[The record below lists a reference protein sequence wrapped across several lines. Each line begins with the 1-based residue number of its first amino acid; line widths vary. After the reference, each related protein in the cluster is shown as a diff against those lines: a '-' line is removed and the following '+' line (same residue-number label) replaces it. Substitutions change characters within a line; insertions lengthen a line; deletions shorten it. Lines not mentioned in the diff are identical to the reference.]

1 MYLFQHFIPFYWW
14 SWFRNLHSTMYLFQL
29 KAGPKQF
36 IQQMNLHST
45 MYLFQPVAKTTAES
59 AKVNLHSTMYLFQP
73 RLSLQS
79 HCQPH
84 IYIPLCIYFNC
95 GYTIA
100 SALMKRFTFHYVSIS
115 TLAFQP
121 TVLLCSRFTFHYVS
135 ISTGALFAEYHNKFI
150 IYIPLCIYF
159 NYVWCVRR
167 GSVTL
172 FTFHY
177 VSISTDAQS
186 ETCRAFLYL
195 HSTMYLFQHAGTRA
209 ILDYLCHLHSTMYLF
224 QHTKISFLCVPC
236 LIFTFHY
243 VSISTLPNS
252 KCITIY
258 SNIYIPLCI
267 YFNL

>member
-1 MYLFQHFIPFYWW
+1 MYLFQPEWRRAVTKSATDIYIPLCIYFNCSGIWNRFRITFY
-14 SWFRNLHSTMYLFQL
+14 LHSTMYLFQL

-135 ISTGALFAEYHNKFI
+135 ISTVFSTPVLNTVSHLHSTMYLFQLCLMRPPWLRHF

-159 NYVWCVRR
+159 NRCSIRNLPRV
-167 GSVTL
+167 SL

-177 VSISTDAQS
+177 VSIST
-186 ETCRAFLYL
+186 RR
-195 HSTMYLFQHAGTRA
+195 HKGN
-209 ILDYLCHLHSTMYLF
+209 
-224 QHTKISFLCVPC
+224 P
-236 LIFTFHY
+236 
-243 VSISTLPNS
+243 
-252 KCITIY
+252 
-258 SNIYIPLCI
+258 
-267 YFNL
+267 